1 MMNKIYFQGTIGAYS
16 HLASL
21 SIDPG
26 AKIFPCKTFD
36 ECFLKASKEKD
47 AKIVIPESNRITGNI
62 GIEYLIF
69 KYRLNIYAEYFQKIE
84 HNLLGQPDAK
94 IEDIKNV
101 FSHAQALSQCSKFIK
116 INNLNEHVRA
126 DTAGSAEMISLN
138 KKKNEAA
145 IASTLSAET
154 YGLKIIQKNIENE
167 PGNLT
172 RFLVMGK
179 DVKQPEFGKKK
190 YITSFLFKLKSKP
203 AALYQSLGGFAINGV
218 NLTKLQSYPEKN
230 SFDSFFFLCDLDG
243 HIEDPKVQ
251 KSLEEL
257 GLHCQDFHVLGVFE
271 ADPVREKKS

>member
-1 MMNKIYFQGTIGAYS
+1 MKSKIYFQGAYGAYS
-16 HLASL
+16 HLAAL
-21 SIDPG
+21 SMFPKLEIL
-26 AKIFPCKTFD
+26 PCKTFD
-36 ECFLKASKEKD
+36 ECFLKATEDPD
-47 AKIVIPESNRITGNI
+47 AKLIIPESNRITGNI

-84 HNLLGQPDAK
+84 HNLLGIKGTK
-94 IEDIKNV
+94 ISEIKDV
-101 FSHAQALSQCSKFIK
+101 YSHAQALSQCSQFIK
-116 INNLNEHVRA
+116 TNNFIEHVRA
-126 DTAGSAEMISLN
+126 DTAGSARMISTAKDKSN
-138 KKKNEAA
+138 AA
-145 IASTLSAET
+145 IASSLSAKT
-154 YGLKIIQKNIENE
+154 YDLEILKRNIENE
-167 PGNLT
+167 KGNLT

-179 DVKQPEFGKKK
+179 NILQPEFEKKK

-243 HIEDPKVQ
+243 HLEDSKVQ

-271 ADPVREKKS
+271 ADKIREK

>member
-1 MMNKIYFQGTIGAYS
+1 MMSKIYFQGAYGAYS
-16 HLASL
+16 HLAAL
-21 SIDPG
+21 SMFPKLEIL
-26 AKIFPCKTFD
+26 PCKTFD
-36 ECFLKASKEKD
+36 ECFLKATEDPD
-47 AKIVIPESNRITGNI
+47 AKLIIPESNRITGNI

-84 HNLLGQPDAK
+84 HNLLGIKGTK
-94 IEDIKNV
+94 ISEIKDV
-101 FSHAQALSQCSKFIK
+101 YSHAQALSQCSQFIK
-116 INNLNEHVRA
+116 TNNFIEHVRA
-126 DTAGSAEMISLN
+126 DTAGSARMISTAKDKTN
-138 KKKNEAA
+138 AA
-145 IASTLSAET
+145 IASSLSAKT
-154 YGLKIIQKNIENE
+154 YDLEILKRNIENE
-167 PGNLT
+167 KGNLT

-179 DVKQPEFGKKK
+179 NILQPEFEKKK

-243 HIEDPKVQ
+243 HLEDSKVQ

-271 ADPVREKKS
+271 ADKQREK